1 MTHLMQWQTMMMQ
14 PGALR
19 RGVAVVLRSMSR
31 MLDAVA
37 ASLEHTPR
45 ASLTRGVVEFE
56 AMELDGRWVGAYY
69 IDGELVSV
77 VPDVTR
83 L

>member
-1 MTHLMQWQTMMMQ
+1 MTQFMQWQVMMMQ

-19 RGVAVVLRSMSR
+19 RGAAVVLRAMSR

-37 ASLEHTPR
+37 ARLEFTHRVASSR
-45 ASLTRGVVEFE
+45 AVVEFE
-56 AMELDGRWVGAYY
+56 ALELDGRWVGAYY